1 MSGRR
6 SHPRV
11 AVSPAAQGSLR
22 LLRELL
28 VQQVEEGEVVAIS
41 RQPGTI
47 GEVLEFELSRGSEMD
62 RLECHVIASAPLI
75 VDGTLK
81 YCLRLKA
88 VADRT
93 DRILQLVPPA
103 TERQ

>member
-28 VQQVEEGEVVAIS
+28 VQQVEGGEVVAIS
-41 RQPGTI
+41 REPGTI
-47 GEVLEFELSRGSEMD
+47 GEVLGFELSRGSEID

-75 VDGTLK
+75 VDG
-81 YCLRLKA
+81 CLRYRLQLQ
-88 VADRT
+88 VVTPPTDRT
-93 DRILQLVPPA
+93 VQLAPA
-103 TERQ
+103 GPEGQ